1 MRRELDSILDAAR
14 TLERDALPAL
24 IGELATIHAIAFA
37 RLVSPVIESRDDVYL
52 NITQAAQYLCVEKS
66 FLYQR
71 SHQLGKRVGRRLVF
85 SRKALD
91 RFVERSKPKSLRPG
105 LSPD

>member
-1 MRRELDSILDAAR
+1 MRRELDSILEAAR

-24 IGELATIHAIAFA
+24 IGELATIQAIAFA
-37 RLVSPVIESRDDVYL
+37 RLVSPVNESRDDEWMDVAR
-52 NITQAAQYLCVEKS
+52 AAQYLCVEKS

-71 SHQLGKRVGRRLVF
+71 SKQLANRVGSRLVF

-91 RFVERSKPKSLRPG
+91 RFVERSKP
-105 LSPD
+105 